1 MPIEIK
7 ELIVKGTVDELKNKS
22 TTEISK
28 IIQDKISETISNY
41 KILKQDEK
49 RRQQIEKIENERK
62 IKLAFEKQKKEK
74 EE

>member
-28 IIQDKISETISNY
+28 IIQDKISEIPVPQCNLNKTSLIEECVQEV
-41 KILKQDEK
+41 LEELRKQLDY
-49 RRQQIEKIENERK
+49 
-62 IKLAFEKQKKEK
+62 
-74 EE
+74 